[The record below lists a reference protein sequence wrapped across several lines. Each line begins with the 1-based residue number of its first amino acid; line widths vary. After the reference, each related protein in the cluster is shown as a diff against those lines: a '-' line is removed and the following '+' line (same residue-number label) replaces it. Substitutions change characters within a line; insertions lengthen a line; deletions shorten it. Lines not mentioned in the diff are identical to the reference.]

1 MMGAL
6 LKMFNWGAKVDAG
19 SPFTLSNL
27 DDLSDLAD
35 ALRQA
40 LGW

>member
-6 LKMFNWGAKVDAG
+6 LRVFNWGSKVDAG